1 MRKVSIEI
9 AKLLQKAGFHK
20 KTNSLYLAKTSNAE
34 YKLNIDCEYKDW
46 NEGCETSDYNKVMSA
61 PTLSE
66 VCDWLRENKN
76 MKIWVEPD
84 KFIEMKGIETTK
96 YNFAFW
102 HGMLWVSENE
112 IYKDTSS
119 TYNNSMESIVS
130 FAVKKLT
137 ENNNEI
143 KQNIEGTNLEQIQ

>member
-20 KTNSLYLAKTSNAE
+20 KTNSFYLAKTPNAE

-46 NEGCETSDYNKVMSA
+46 NESCESSDYNEVMSA

-66 VCDWLRENKN
+66 VCDWLREYKN

-84 KFIEMKGIETTK
+84 RFIEIKEIETTK
-96 YNFAFW
+96 YNFSFW
-102 HGMLWVSENE
+102 HGMMWVSENE

-119 TYNNSMESIVS
+119 TYNDSLESIVS
-130 FAVKKLT
+130 FALKKII
-137 ENNNEI
+137 ENNNET
-143 KQNIEGTNLEQIQ
+143 KQNIERKNLEQI

>member
-1 MRKVSIEI
+1 M
-9 AKLLQKAGFHK
+9 QKAGFHK
-20 KTNSLYLAKTSNAE
+20 KTNSFYLAKTTNAE

-46 NEGCETSDYNKVMSA
+46 NEGCEKSIYNAVMSA
-61 PTLSE
+61 LTLLE

-84 KFIEMKGIETTK
+84 RFIEIKEIETTK

-102 HGMLWVSENE
+102 HGMMWVSENE

-119 TYNNSMESIVS
+119 TYNDSMESIVS
-130 FAVKKLT
+130 FALKKLT
-137 ENNNEI
+137 ENNNET